1 MARGGQ
7 LVYHMVNKY
16 IYVNKVINLK
26 IWPIKLL
33 SAAPGC
39 LLISLALS
47 ASIVSAARAHGSE
60 LKDIGSNLTVRTAYG
75 AVAGELA
82 GGVRVFRGI
91 PFAAPPVGTLR
102 FRAPEPP
109 APWSGVRPA
118 RAFGPPCA
126 QDGSPTEDCLYLNI
140 WTPARATAG
149 ARPRPV
155 MVWIHGGALT
165 SGSSSFP
172 LYNGARLAKRG
183 DLLVVS
189 IDYRLGLLGFLD
201 LTALGGPKFAGSANA
216 GILDQIAALRWIHH
230 NIAAF
235 GGDPAN
241 VTIFGQS
248 AGGSSVY
255 ALLGAPAARGL
266 FAKAIMESGAPVE
279 FITRRA
285 AEDFARLVLKRA
297 GVATVAQLQ
306 SMPVQR
312 LLDIQ
317 SAAYHGQSAC
327 MSYDDVV
334 FREPPLTAIANGT
347 GGGVP
352 LMVGTT
358 LDELG
363 RGGPIAGVAVAPN
376 MTFYD
381 PLIGM
386 SADELRERLD
396 ITLPR
401 ATTGRIMASYLKR
414 YPAFPEAVARLRGD
428 IIYRLPSI
436 RIAEV
441 NSRAQPTY
449 MYLFA
454 LRTPVSP
461 AHGDKIDVSLHMA
474 ELPFVFDTPSLIYVG
489 THAQQE
495 HLIDEVQSAW
505 IRFAETGD
513 PNTTGHPYWPKYD
526 VRKRATMRFDIPES
540 TVVDDPEAADRL
552 AWARVSFHDL
562 TSIDAQEWFLNDLQS
577 VRQDHARRN

>member
-1 MARGGQ
+1 VARGGQ

-189 IDYRLGLLGFLD
+189 ID
-201 LTALGGPKFAGSANA
+201 
-216 GILDQIAALRWIHH
+216 
-230 NIAAF
+230 
-235 GGDPAN
+235 
-241 VTIFGQS
+241 
-248 AGGSSVY
+248 
-255 ALLGAPAARGL
+255 
-266 FAKAIMESGAPVE
+266 
-279 FITRRA
+279 
-285 AEDFARLVLKRA
+285 
-297 GVATVAQLQ
+297 
-306 SMPVQR
+306 
-312 LLDIQ
+312 
-317 SAAYHGQSAC
+317 
-327 MSYDDVV
+327 
-334 FREPPLTAIANGT
+334 
-347 GGGVP
+347 
-352 LMVGTT
+352 
-358 LDELG
+358 
-363 RGGPIAGVAVAPN
+363 
-376 MTFYD
+376 
-381 PLIGM
+381 
-386 SADELRERLD
+386 
-396 ITLPR
+396 
-401 ATTGRIMASYLKR
+401 
-414 YPAFPEAVARLRGD
+414 
-428 IIYRLPSI
+428 
-436 RIAEV
+436 
-441 NSRAQPTY
+441 
-449 MYLFA
+449 
-454 LRTPVSP
+454 
-461 AHGDKIDVSLHMA
+461 
-474 ELPFVFDTPSLIYVG
+474 
-489 THAQQE
+489 
-495 HLIDEVQSAW
+495 
-505 IRFAETGD
+505 
-513 PNTTGHPYWPKYD
+513 
-526 VRKRATMRFDIPES
+526 
-540 TVVDDPEAADRL
+540 
-552 AWARVSFHDL
+552 
-562 TSIDAQEWFLNDLQS
+562 
-577 VRQDHARRN
+577 